1 MRQKRIYIL
10 LIFLLGATLLLAY
23 TRERVVSKD
32 FNLNVLRSQVTSP
45 VPSERTFPNFID
57 LVKKVKPAVVNI
69 STTTIVKGPDL
80 REWFFGGR
88 GPFDDFFGEYFER
101 FFGDIPQ
108 REYKQRSLG
117 SGFIIDKEGYILTN
131 NHVVEKAQ
139 SIKVKLY
146 DSREYDAT
154 VVGRDPKTDIALI
167 KINPKQSL
175 PVAILGDSDK
185 LEVGEWVIA
194 IGNPF
199 GLEHTVTAGIVSAK
213 GRVIGQ
219 GPYDD
224 FIQTDAS
231 INPGNSGGPLFNL
244 KGEVVG
250 INTAI
255 ISGGQGIGF
264 AIPINIAKGIVEQLK
279 TKKRVVRGWLGVMIQ
294 KVTPEIAKNFGLK
307 EPEGALV
314 SDVVEGSPADQA
326 GIKRGDIIIS
336 YDGKPIKD
344 METLPKLVAS
354 TEVGKKVKVK
364 IIREGKTLE
373 KEVTIA
379 ELKEEELMR
388 AKKEPEIERNLGL
401 VVQDITPEIARH
413 LNLKDRSGVIVT
425 DVQPGSPAHEAD
437 IRRGDVIKEV
447 GKKQIRNVKD
457 FKEAIKNANLR
468 EGVVL
473 LIRREQ
479 TTFYVVIKSD

>member
-1 MRQKRIYIL
+1 MRNKRLYLIL
-10 LIFLLGATLLLAY
+10 LVLISILVFLSY
-23 TRERVVSKD
+23 VKEKVISKD
-32 FNLNVLRSQVTSP
+32 LGLNVIRSEVGYPIT
-45 VPSERTFPNFID
+45 SERKLPDFVELI
-57 LVKKVKPAVVNI
+57 KKVKPCVVNI
-69 STTTIVKGPDL
+69 STTTVVKGPDL
-80 REWFFGGR
+80 REWFFGR
-88 GPFDDFFGEYFER
+88 RSPFDEFFEEYFER
-101 FFGDIPQ
+101 FFGDMPQ

-139 SIKVKLY
+139 QIKVKLY

-154 VVGRDPKTDIALI
+154 VVGRDPKTDIALL
-167 KINPKQSL
+167 KINPRQTL
-175 PVAILGDSDK
+175 PVATLGDSDK

-244 KGEVVG
+244 RGEVIG

-264 AIPINIAKGIVEQLK
+264 AIPINLAKSIVEQLK
-279 TKKRVVRGWLGVMIQ
+279 TKKRVIRGWLGVRIQ
-294 KVTPEIAKNFGLK
+294 RVTPEIAKSFNLK
-307 EPEGALV
+307 EAEGALV
-314 SDVVEGSPADQA
+314 ADVIEGSPADQA

-344 METLPKLVAS
+344 METLPRLVAQ
-354 TEVGKKVKVK
+354 TEVGKKVKIK
-364 IIREGKTLE
+364 IIREGKQLE
-373 KEVTIA
+373 KEVIIG
-379 ELKEEELMR
+379 ELKEEELPTLAR
-388 AKKEPEIERNLGL
+388 PESQYDIGL
-401 VVQDITPEIARH
+401 VVQDITPDIARH
-413 LNLKDRSGVIVT
+413 LNLKDRTGVVVT
-425 DVQPGSPAHEAD
+425 DVRPGSPAYEAD

-447 GKKQIRNVKD
+447 NKKTIRNVKD
-457 FKEAIKNANLR
+457 FREAIRTANLKEGILMLVRR
-468 EGVVL
+468 EGA
-473 LIRREQ
+473 
-479 TTFYVVIKSD
+479 TFYAVVKSD

>member
-1 MRQKRIYIL
+1 MKKKSLYIAL
-10 LIFLLGATLLLAY
+10 VILVGAIFLLAY
-23 TRERVVSKD
+23 TKEKVSSR
-32 FNLNVLRSQVTSP
+32 NVNFQLLKSQVATPLS
-45 VPSERTFPNFID
+45 SEKSLPNFTELI
-57 LVKKVKPAVVNI
+57 KRVKPAVVNI

-80 REWFFGGR
+80 REWFFGR
-88 GPFDDFFGEYFER
+88 RSPFEDFFGDYFER

-117 SGFIIDKEGYILTN
+117 SGFIIDKEGYIITN
-131 NHVVEKAQ
+131 NHVIEKAQ

-146 DSREYDAT
+146 DGREYDAV

-167 KINPKQSL
+167 KINPKHDL

-264 AIPINIAKGIVEQLK
+264 AIPINLAKTVVEQLK
-279 TKKRVVRGWLGVMIQ
+279 TKKRVIRGWLGVMIQ
-294 KVTPEIAKNFGLK
+294 RVTPEIAKNFGLK
-307 EPEGALV
+307 EAEGALV
-314 SDVVEGSPADQA
+314 ADVVEGSPAEKA
-326 GIKRGDIIIS
+326 GIKRGDIIVA

-344 METLPKLVAS
+344 MDTLPRLVAQ

-364 IIREGKTLE
+364 IIREGKVLE
-373 KEVTIA
+373 KEVIIG
-379 ELKEEELMR
+379 ELKEEEQR
-388 AKKEPEIERNLGL
+388 IAKEPEIEKNLGL
-401 VVQDITPEIARH
+401 VVQDITPDIARH
-413 LNLKDRSGVIVT
+413 LNIKDKTGVIVT
-425 DVQPGSPAHEAD
+425 DVYPGSPADEAG
-437 IRRGDVIKEV
+437 IRRGDIIKEI
-447 GKKQIRNVKD
+447 GRKQIRNTKD
-457 FKEAIKNANLR
+457 FKEAMRSVNVK
-468 EGVVL
+468 EGVVM
-473 LIRREQ
+473 LIKRENM
-479 TTFYVVIKSD
+479 TFYVAVKSG

>member
-1 MRQKRIYIL
+1 MNKKKLYL
-10 LIFLLGATLLLAY
+10 LVFVLLGVALLLAY
-23 TRERVVSKD
+23 TREKVASK
-32 FNLNVLRSQVTSP
+32 NLSLNVIRSEAAPTLP
-45 VPSERTFPNFID
+45 LEKPLPSFAE

-69 STTTIVKGPDL
+69 STTTVVKGPDL
-80 REWFFGGR
+80 REWFFGR
-88 GPFDDFFGEYFER
+88 RSPFEDFFGDYFER

-131 NHVVEKAQ
+131 NHVIERAQ

-175 PVAILGDSDK
+175 PVAVLGDSDK

-264 AIPINIAKGIVEQLK
+264 AIPINLAKAVVEQLK
-279 TKKRVVRGWLGVMIQ
+279 TKKRVIRGWLGIKIQ
-294 KVTPEIAKNFGLK
+294 RVTPEIAENFGLK

-314 SDVVEGSPADQA
+314 ADVEEGSPADRA
-326 GIKRGDIIIS
+326 GIKTGDIIIA

-344 METLPKLVAS
+344 MDVLPKLVAQ

-364 IIREGKTLE
+364 IVREGKVIE
-373 KEVTIA
+373 KEVIVG
-379 ELKEEELMR
+379 EQKEEEPR
-388 AKKEPEIERNLGL
+388 VSKELETEKSIGL
-401 VVQDITPEIARH
+401 VVQDLTPEIARH
-413 LNLKDRSGVIVT
+413 LNIKDKSGVLVT
-425 DVQPGSPAHEAD
+425 DVKPGSPADEAG
-437 IRRGDVIKEV
+437 IRRGDVIKEI

-457 FKEAIKNANLR
+457 FREAMRNVNLKK
-468 EGVVL
+468 GVVM
-473 LIRREQ
+473 LIKREN
-479 TTFYVVIKSD
+479 TTFYVVIKSE

>member
-1 MRQKRIYIL
+1 
-10 LIFLLGATLLLAY
+10 
-23 TRERVVSKD
+23 
-32 FNLNVLRSQVTSP
+32 
-45 VPSERTFPNFID
+45 
-57 LVKKVKPAVVNI
+57 
-69 STTTIVKGPDL
+69 
-80 REWFFGGR
+80 
-88 GPFDDFFGEYFER
+88 
-101 FFGDIPQ
+101 
-108 REYKQRSLG
+108 
-117 SGFIIDKEGYILTN
+117 
-131 NHVVEKAQ
+131 
-139 SIKVKLY
+139 
-146 DSREYDAT
+146 
-154 VVGRDPKTDIALI
+154 
-167 KINPKQSL
+167 
-175 PVAILGDSDK
+175 
-185 LEVGEWVIA
+185 
-194 IGNPF
+194 
-199 GLEHTVTAGIVSAK
+199 
-213 GRVIGQ
+213 
-219 GPYDD
+219 
-224 FIQTDAS
+224 
-231 INPGNSGGPLFNL
+231 
-244 KGEVVG
+244 VVG

-479 TTFYVVIKSD
+479 TTFYVVVKSD